1 MGAPHPRLAIDLTH
15 DLHPNDRGPHA
26 THHGATC
33 SNGQLYCPATPTT
46 LLALGRLPRAA
57 SLEQTANH
65 DQQSAEL
72 ARYKL
77 APITRRD
84 PDGYHRVSCPAAQGK
99 IRCPHKP
106 ASLTLPN
113 NRPTILDPPEHP
125 PVCCT
130 QQTITVPPSVNAKT
144 AQKHDYPSPA
154 HRASYNRRTAA
165 ERTFATLTDRATND
179 LSRGWCRQ
187 MGLTAIALH
196 TATTLI
202 ARNIRVH
209 DAFNA
214 RQAENQ
220 RREAYDLAPK
230 TRAHRRT
237 TIHDLAATAHA
248 P

>member
-1 MGAPHPRLAIDLTH
+1 M
-15 DLHPNDRGPHA
+15 
-26 THHGATC
+26 
-33 SNGQLYCPATPTT
+33 
-46 LLALGRLPRAA
+46 
-57 SLEQTANH
+57 
-65 DQQSAEL
+65 
-72 ARYKL
+72 
-77 APITRRD
+77 
-84 PDGYHRVSCPAAQGK
+84 SCPAAQGK
-99 IRCPHKP
+99 LRCPHKP

-113 NRPTILDPPEHP
+113 DRPTVLNAPEHP

-130 QQTITVPPSVNAKT
+130 QQTITVPPTVNAKT

-187 MGLTAIALH
+187 TGLTPIALH
-196 TATTLI
+196 IATALI
-202 ARNIRVH
+202 ARNIRVT
-209 DAFNA
+209 DAFTA

-220 RREAYDLAPK
+220 RRASHGLPPR

-237 TIHDLAATAHA
+237 TIHDLTATAHA